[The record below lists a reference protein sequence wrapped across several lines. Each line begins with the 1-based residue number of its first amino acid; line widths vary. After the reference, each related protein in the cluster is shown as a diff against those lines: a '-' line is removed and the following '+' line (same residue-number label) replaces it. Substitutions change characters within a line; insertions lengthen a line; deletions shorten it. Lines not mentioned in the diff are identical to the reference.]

1 MLQKLRDK
9 SSGWFATVVLA
20 ALTVPFAFFGMEQY
34 LFQNNDT
41 YAAKIEAPPAWWPS
55 APAFWPATMLWQREE
70 IGVEEF
76 RNQFA
81 QARQQQRA
89 QQGDAFDSTEF
100 ESVENKRKVLDSM
113 IDQRVLRMAADRSGI
128 AVGDA
133 QVRDEIQN
141 IPAFQVDG
149 KFNAQQYQLV
159 LQSQVPPRSPRQ
171 FQEDVRESLK
181 QSLIPT
187 RVADSSFLTDAEL
200 DRLLRLTGETRDV
213 NFVVLP
219 APAPDAA
226 PVSDADIK
234 RWYDTHAASF
244 REPET
249 VTLEYIDLD
258 ASKLVV

>member
-1 MLQKLRDK
+1 M
-9 SSGWFATVVLA
+9 
-20 ALTVPFAFFGMEQY
+20 
-34 LFQNNDT
+34 
-41 YAAKIEAPPAWWPS
+41 
-55 APAFWPATMLWQREE
+55 
-70 IGVEEF
+70 
-76 RNQFA
+76 
-81 QARQQQRA
+81 
-89 QQGDAFDSTEF
+89 
-100 ESVENKRKVLDSM
+100 
-113 IDQRVLRMAADRSGI
+113 
-128 AVGDA
+128 
-133 QVRDEIQN
+133 
-141 IPAFQVDG
+141 
-149 KFNAQQYQLV
+149 
-159 LQSQVPPRSPRQ
+159 
-171 FQEDVRESLK
+171 RESLK

-258 ASKLVV
+258 ASKLVVPAPSEDALRERFQQQQAHAAAAGQRLASHILVKVDAGANEAAWKAAEAKAERIATQARQPGADFAALARADSQDEGSKAAGGDLGWIEKGAMPKPFEDALFAMQAGTGERTGTHRVRLARDQVARGQGRHAGELRTGARPVRQGTGRRRPRSRLQRPHRQGRR